1 MRVSAVSEMTL
12 SSRSVLSVAL
22 TFCCIAFV
30 TCTAVSTAAEEQA
43 PHASF
48 RGPVAIAFLDET
60 FVATANQLSSS
71 VSLVNRK
78 SGQVVD
84 EISVGDYPTDIIRVD
99 NSSLAVVCRDAGTVE
114 ILQFDGTSVLSLE
127 RKIEVGYLPIA
138 IALQPKSDSDMLGWV
153 TLSASGEVAKLNLRR
168 GSIVSKFPV
177 GRLPHYLAL
186 AADGQRLAIGLS
198 GESRIVTHSASS
210 GEFLHDAILS
220 GGINLGRFHI
230 DASGD
235 HAYLPWMVYRSNPIN
250 PSNIRRGWVLA
261 SRIARIDLSE
271 ERYRDAMSLD
281 VPGQAVADPHCVDIS
296 NDGQWMVC
304 SSPGTHELLVY
315 QMKDLPLEGAG
326 GPGDLI
332 DQGLERNRNRFF
344 RIPVGGRPMMVKF
357 ETGSH
362 HVTVANYLAD
372 TVQVIDIDSR
382 AISKE
387 ISVGPPSTNEEE
399 LMVARGRE
407 IFYDAT
413 HSLDQW
419 YSCHS
424 CHQDGGTNSKAMDTL
439 NDGSE
444 LTTKTVLP
452 LFDVT
457 QTAPWTWHGWQDDLD
472 ASLQNSFVSTMQGKS
487 VSREDLGALRA
498 FLSSMRRPPNPF
510 RNRATESTNTGKQL
524 FMAAG
529 CNECHTGEKL
539 TDGNI
544 HDVGLGSRDDRYDGF
559 NTPSL
564 LGVHLKPRL
573 LHDGRSKSLRNTL
586 TEWHRPE
593 ELGAG
598 LQLSEAEL
606 DCLIDYLKTL

>member
-1 MRVSAVSEMTL
+1 MNIF
-12 SSRSVLSVAL
+12 AL
-22 TFCCIAFV
+22 RNPFASIALCCIAFA
-30 TCTAVSTAAEEQA
+30 TVSRAADR
-43 PHASF
+43 PSMKRMY
-48 RGPVAIAFLDET
+48 RGPVALAFLDET
-60 FVATANQLSSS
+60 LVATANQISSS

-84 EISVGDYPTDIIRVD
+84 EISVGDYPTDIVRID
-99 NSSLAVVCRDAGTVE
+99 QSTLAVVCRNSGTVE
-114 ILQFDGTSVLSLE
+114 VLRVDEAKTLSLQ
-127 RKIEVGYLPIA
+127 RTIELGYLPIA
-138 IALQPKSDSDMLGWV
+138 IAIQPKAQADGVAWV
-153 TLSASGEVAKLNLRR
+153 TLSASGEVAKLNLCKGVVANR
-168 GSIVSKFPV
+168 FTV
-177 GRLPHYLAL
+177 GRLPHYLTTT
-186 AADGQRLAIGLS
+186 ADGKRLAVGLS
-198 GESRIVTHSASS
+198 GESRIVTHSTET

-220 GGINLGRFHI
+220 GGINLGRFHV
-230 DASGD
+230 DSSGD

-250 PSNIRRGWVLA
+250 PSNIRRGWILA
-261 SRIARIDLSE
+261 SRIARVDLSE

-296 NDGQWMVC
+296 DDGKWMVC
-304 SSPGTHELLVY
+304 SSSGTHELLVY

-332 DQGLERNRNRFF
+332 DQGLERNPNRFF
-344 RIPVGGRPMMVKF
+344 RIEVGGRPMMVKF
-357 ETGSH
+357 ESGSH
-362 HVTVANYLAD
+362 RVTVANYLSD
-372 TVQVIDIDSR
+372 EVQVIDLDSKTV
-382 AISKE
+382 SKE
-387 ISVGPPSTNEEE
+387 ISVGPMPPADERLVS
-399 LMVARGRE
+399 RGRE

-457 QTAPWTWHGWQDDLD
+457 QTAPWTWHGWQDDLN
-472 ASLQNSFVSTMQGKS
+472 ASLQNSFVSTMQGRS
-487 VSREDLGALRA
+487 VSPEDLAALRA
-498 FLSSMRRPPNPF
+498 FLSSLRRPPNPF
-510 RNRATESTNTGKQL
+510 RDNASESTEKGKML
-524 FMAAG
+524 FAAAG
-529 CNECHTGEKL
+529 CNECHSGSKL

-598 LQLSEAEL
+598 LQLTDTEL
-606 DCLIDYLKTL
+606 ECLIDYLRTL